1 MSESIK
7 KVLFIVRDLIKEIE
21 LTSETFQTQAESS
34 VEMANLIVRITEK
47 VEHQNE
53 RLDEIN
59 ALLYDEATSSEVMAE
74 RMKLMLSSARSWK
87 RRYLSSS

>member
-1 MSESIK
+1 
-7 KVLFIVRDLIKEIE
+7 
-21 LTSETFQTQAESS
+21 
-34 VEMANLIVRITEK
+34 VRITEK

-74 RMKLMLSSARSWK
+74 RMKLMLSSAQVMEKALFEFS
-87 RRYLSSS
+87 